1 MKRVQNYRIHRIHR
15 PGFTLIELLTVIAI
29 IGILAAILIPVVGRV
44 RESARQAVCAS
55 NLRQITMGMLV
66 YATEH
71 DGRLPAMGSAGSPHV
86 DDWVYWQAPDD
97 RNHLRHHSNSALMPY
112 VGGAVDVNLFRCPTD
127 LDYQNYPYQ
136 YSYAMNSAIAREP
149 HGHADDGRFPMG
161 FVDRVLDPT
170 RIVMMLEEG
179 GPGER
184 FGGKRNDAVVI
195 LPGDKLGIRHGD
207 RGNVSF
213 MDGHVELVSKD
224 FLRQRENVDPRP
236 PSQGSGYF

>member
-1 MKRVQNYRIHRIHR
+1 MNHVQNHLAHRR
-15 PGFTLIELLTVIAI
+15 GFTLIELLTVIAI

-55 NLRQITMGMLV
+55 NLRQITLGMLV

-71 DGRLPAMGSAGSPHV
+71 EGRLPAMASAGAPHLA
-86 DDWVYWQAPDD
+86 DWIYWQAPDD
-97 RNHLRHHSNSALMPY
+97 PSHPRHHTNSALMPY

-127 LDYQNYPYQ
+127 LDYENYPYH

-161 FVDRVLDPT
+161 YVDHVLDPT

-179 GPGER
+179 GPTEK
-184 FGGKRNDAVVI
+184 FGGKRNDGVVI
-195 LPGDKLGIRHGD
+195 LPGNKLAGRHGG

-213 MDGHVELVSKD
+213 MSGHVELVGMD
-224 FLRQRENVDPRP
+224 FLRQRANVDPRP
-236 PSQGSGYF
+236 PSHGSGYF